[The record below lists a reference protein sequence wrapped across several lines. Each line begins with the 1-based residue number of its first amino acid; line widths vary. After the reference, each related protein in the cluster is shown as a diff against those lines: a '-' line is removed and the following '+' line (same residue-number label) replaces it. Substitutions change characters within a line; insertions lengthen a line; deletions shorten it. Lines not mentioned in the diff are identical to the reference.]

1 MSLKRRIGHRILA
14 LALSLTLV
22 LSLPLFMPTDSY
34 AATKFKDTRGH
45 WAEGFITR
53 ASSKEF
59 VNGYPDGR
67 FLPDKS
73 VTRAEFVSMVNNA
86 FNINIDYDATSYTDV
101 TYEKWYYKAVSMAET
116 TSYTAGGS
124 GEKTFR
130 PNSPITRQEA
140 AVMLSNILPNYKGGG
155 NLKTYRD
162 YRLIATWATAAFEK
176 MTGREYFGAYSDG
189 KIHPTD
195 PLTRAQAAKI
205 LCDILD
211 NETIVTRKTTID
223 ENDTKLTEKI
233 YTDDVTIDEDLG
245 EGNATI
251 DNCVILGK
259 LTIEGGGSK
268 SITINN
274 SRIASVVMDKED
286 SAVRL
291 VTKGS
296 TVIPKLSASEKSIL
310 QTAGKDG
317 YGILNVTVNKGA
329 DVTMKGNFPI
339 VNIMG
344 STATVA
350 LESGKIAALTVTGA
364 GKYSDITLTGK
375 AQVAE
380 ATVNA
385 ESYFHGEGVVT
396 QMYVNVDN
404 VTYETKP
411 KKMIVG
417 TTIDRAE
424 EEGNSDVDVTFKP
437 KSKATD
443 VEVDTKITL
452 TFTSSMKLA
461 DGKAISTTNIK
472 DFVSLKVNKRDGDD
486 EEFTAE
492 INSAK
497 KIITLTPTSDLS
509 TSTRYYVILKDEALI
524 NTGGTNN
531 DGASAYFTTS
541 SKGGSTSATFSPS
554 NGATGVSTSAA
565 ITIKFAEDVVKFSDG
580 SEVTSAYLQECVQL
594 KNGSAS
600 GANVTFTAAI
610 SSSDTIT
617 ITPSTSLTAGQAYYV
632 AVVADKLKTKGGGR
646 TISASSAIWSVAAA
660 TVVVPPP
667 VIPTTAAAIL
677 TTITVSPTGGSNVLT
692 GFSGTTTLYNV
703 VVPYGTTS
711 VDVTATA
718 ASGTTIQIDNVTG
731 GAATMIPV
739 GSNVTTAIPV
749 TASASGMTTTTY
761 YLNIEVAGNTSLS
774 HIQINY
780 YAFPPTW
787 DSYTYQ
793 VAPTDTSIELTVM
806 TDDWF
811 ATITLG
817 NTTEQGWF
825 SQSVNLVP
833 GDQDITFIVKSNKT
847 TKTYTIHVIRL

>member
-22 LSLPLFMPTDSY
+22 LSLPLFMPADSY

-53 ASSKEF
+53 ASNKEF

-101 TYEKWYYKAVSMAET
+101 TYDKWYYKAVSTAET
-116 TSYTAGGS
+116 TSYTAGGA
-124 GEKTFR
+124 GEKIFR

-155 NLKTYRD
+155 NLKSYRD
-162 YRLIATWATAAFEK
+162 YRLIATWATAALEK

-189 KIHPTD
+189 RIHPTD

-211 NETIVTRKTTID
+211 NETIVTRKTEID
-223 ENDTKLTEKI
+223 EDKTTLSEKI
-233 YTDDVTIDEDLG
+233 YVDDVTIDEDLG
-245 EGNATI
+245 EGSATI

-380 ATVNA
+380 ATLNA
-385 ESYFHGEGVVT
+385 ECYFHGEGVVT
-396 QMYVNVDN
+396 QMYVNADN

-443 VEVDTKITL
+443 VDVDTKITL
-452 TFTSSMKLA
+452 TFASSMKLA
-461 DGKAISTTNIK
+461 DGKAISATNIK
-472 DFVSLKVNKRDGDD
+472 DFVSLKVNNRDGDD
-486 EEFTAE
+486 EVFTSE

-524 NTGGTNN
+524 NTGGTKN

-554 NGATGVSTSAA
+554 NGATGVSASTS
-565 ITIKFAEDVVKFSDG
+565 ITIKFAEDVVKSSDG
-580 SEVTSAYLQECVQL
+580 GDVTTSYLQECAQL
-594 KNGSAS
+594 KSGSAS
-600 GANVTFTAAI
+600 GANVTFTASI

-617 ITPSTSLTAGQAYYV
+617 ITPSTALTAGQVYYV
-632 AVVADKLKTKGGGR
+632 GIVADKLKTEDGGKA
-646 TISASSAIWSVAAA
+646 IPAASATWTVASATTTPSAA
-660 TVVVPPP
+660 TLSTLTLAPPF
-667 VIPTTAAAIL
+667 
-677 TTITVSPTGGSNVLT
+677 GSNALT
-692 GFSGTTTLYNV
+692 GFSSSTYSYDVIVPFGTATVDVAATSVSGTAVSINST
-703 VVPYGTTS
+703 PTTS
-711 VDVTATA
+711 LESILVN
-718 ASGTTIQIDNVTG
+718 ASAITTINV
-731 GAATMIPV
+731 
-739 GSNVTTAIPV
+739 S
-749 TASASGMTTTTY
+749 ASASGMTTTTY
-761 YLNIEVAGNTSLS
+761 TLKVTVAGNTALDSISINGALMSTSQDTFTATVPLS
-774 HIQINY
+774 
-780 YAFPPTW
+780 
-787 DSYTYQ
+787 
-793 VAPTDTSIELTVM
+793 DTTALVWVFSN
-806 TDDWF
+806 DPS
-811 ATITLG
+811 ATIRIGG
-817 NTTEQGWF
+817 NSATASLNT
-825 SQSVNLVP
+825 SVNLGP
-833 GDQDITFIVKSNKT
+833 GSQTITFTVTSNMT
-847 TKTYTIHVIRL
+847 TKTYTILFSRYAF